1 MKSVHFPQFG
11 GVSSEQNLIQDL
23 IDEQIRL
30 FGMDVYYI
38 PKSMIIDRSLNDV
51 ILNVFT
57 EAYLIEMM
65 YISVEGFGGVSA
77 LGMTKF
83 GLKITDEITLSVSK
97 RRWKDFATL
106 NESTFIKNRPN
117 EGDLIYL
124 PMTNNTYEIKYV
136 EREVPFYQLGKNYVY
151 GLSCELME
159 TGGNRFDTDIPEIDN
174 LDQETYVFP
183 VYVKTGG
190 TGVFEVGEKVTQTY
204 TLPGDPP
211 VTVEGTVAEW
221 DQLNRKLNLTYIKGG
236 VLRENLPLVGQD
248 TAASWVVDN
257 FSTIDIDIDDYRNSE
272 NKFYEDKADD
282 ILDFTEGNPFGEYG
296 NKTGSF

>member
-38 PKSMIIDRSLNDV
+38 PKSMIIDRSFNDV

-159 TGGNRFDTDIPEIDN
+159 TGGNRFDTDIPKIDN
-174 LDQETYVFP
+174 LNQETYVFP

-190 TGVFEVGEKVTQTY
+190 IGVFEVGEKVIQTY

-236 VLRENLPLVGQD
+236 ALRENLPLVGQD

-257 FSTIDIDIDDYRNSE
+257 FSTIDIDIDDYKNSE

>member
-106 NESTFIKNRPN
+106 NESTFIRNRPN

-124 PMTNNTYEIKYV
+124 PITNNTYEIKYV

-151 GLSCELME
+151 
-159 TGGNRFDTDIPEIDN
+159 
-174 LDQETYVFP
+174 
-183 VYVKTGG
+183 
-190 TGVFEVGEKVTQTY
+190 
-204 TLPGDPP
+204 
-211 VTVEGTVAEW
+211 
-221 DQLNRKLNLTYIKGG
+221 
-236 VLRENLPLVGQD
+236 
-248 TAASWVVDN
+248 
-257 FSTIDIDIDDYRNSE
+257 
-272 NKFYEDKADD
+272 
-282 ILDFTEGNPFGEYG
+282 
-296 NKTGSF
+296 